1 MNNLDFETG
10 SWIEQTIMNET
21 LSTFTYLSTIYK
33 FKIYTFISG
42 YHDEK

>member
-21 LSTFTYLSTIYK
+21 LATFTYLSTIYK
-33 FKIYTFISG
+33 FKIYIFISG